1 MFATCRT
8 PIILRLGDSFHIGK
22 IFIDLIVKFGAV
34 SDNYES
40 PVTLK
45 FAQDFLRKEHHRKGF
60 AAALCMPEDAESA
73 PPSPPAPLLSGEG
86 RLRTASNELLTPRNW
101 WFLAMIF
108 CRPPLPCWKRV
119 KFSTKSSKRDGSH
132 TPLNMDSSEM
142 TPSSPSL
149 LIFFHSE
156 KCSHLE
162 VIEPRRE

>member
-8 PIILRLGDSFHIGK
+8 HIILRLGDSFHIGK

-73 PPSPPAPLLSGEG
+73 PDLTPGPSPVRRGEIANRIERIVDTQELVVFSNDLLQTTLALLEEGEVLNQIQQTG
-86 RLRTASNELLTPRNW
+86 RFA
-101 WFLAMIF
+101 
-108 CRPPLPCWKRV
+108 
-119 KFSTKSSKRDGSH
+119 H
-132 TPLNMDSSEM
+132 TPQHGLQ
-142 TPSSPSL
+142 
-149 LIFFHSE
+149 
-156 KCSHLE
+156 
-162 VIEPRRE
+162 